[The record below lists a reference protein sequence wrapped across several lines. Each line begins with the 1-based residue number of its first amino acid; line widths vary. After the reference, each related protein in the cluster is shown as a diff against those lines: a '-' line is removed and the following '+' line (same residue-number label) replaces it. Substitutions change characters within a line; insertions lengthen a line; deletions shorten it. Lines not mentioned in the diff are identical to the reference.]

1 MRGRRRGARAVH
13 PHRGLLYVLFAA
25 VLALTGCTGGD
36 QDRSGAQRT
45 PGPTDGVTG
54 AAAGSYDRIPDIV
67 DRAKPSVVTI
77 RTGNG
82 VGSGVIYRS
91 NGVIVTN
98 AHVVARGQQARS
110 YVDEVTVVFA
120 TGKRTTGRVVGTDYR
135 TDLAVIRVDRSGLRA
150 AEFQTDLP
158 EVGQLAV
165 AIGSPLGFTESVT
178 AGIIS
183 GVNRT
188 FPIERTQRPLVNLI
202 QTDAAISPGSSGG
215 ALVNEDGEVVG
226 ISELYV
232 PPERGAESLGFA
244 IPSATVTDVVN
255 QLLETGDVQHAFF
268 GAEVAPVTPR
278 VADQLGLEQASGVLV
293 REVTSGSGAAQAGIQ
308 GGDVIVAVDG
318 NDVGT
323 IEQFLAMLRRHQP
336 GDTIT
341 VTLAREGERQQVD
354 VTLSDRPEAS

>member
-1 MRGRRRGARAVH
+1 MGGAGEGEEASTVRRGRAF
-13 PHRGLLYVLFAA
+13 LCVLFVAA
-25 VLALTGCTGGD
+25 LLGGCTGGG
-36 QDRSGAQRT
+36 QDGAGAQRT
-45 PGPTDGVTG
+45 PGATGTATAPAGGLDG
-54 AAAGSYDRIPDIV
+54 IPQV
-67 DRAKPSVVTI
+67 VNRVKPSVVTI

-82 VGSGVIYRS
+82 VGSGVVYRS

-98 AHVVARGQQARS
+98 AHVVARGEQTRS

-120 TGKRTTGRVVGTDYR
+120 TGERATGRVTGTDYR
-135 TDLAVIRVDRSGLRA
+135 TDLAVVRVDRTGLRA
-150 AEFQTDLP
+150 AEFQTGLP

-188 FPIERTQRPLVNLI
+188 FPVEQTQRPLVNLI

-215 ALVNEDGEVVG
+215 ALVNGNGQVVG

-244 IPSATVTDVVN
+244 IPSATVTDVVD

-268 GAEVAPVTPR
+268 GAEVSPVTPSA
-278 VADQLGLEQASGVLV
+278 ADQLGLDQASGLLV
-293 REVTSGSGAAQAGIQ
+293 RDVTSGSGAAEAGIQ
-308 GGDVIVAVDG
+308 GGDVIRAVDG
-318 NDVGT
+318 NAMGT
-323 IEQFLAMLRRHQP
+323 VEKFLAMLRRHEP

-341 VTLAREGERQQVD
+341 VTFVRDGERRQVD
-354 VTLSDRPEAS
+354 VTLSDRPEGN

>member
-1 MRGRRRGARAVH
+1 MH
-13 PHRGLLYVLFAA
+13 LHRGFVYFLVAMLLLG
-25 VLALTGCTGGD
+25 GCTGGG
-36 QDRSGAQRT
+36 QEGPGAQRT
-45 PGPTDGVTG
+45 PGATQGTTAPGTG
-54 AAAGSYDRIPDIV
+54 PFDRIPDIV
-67 DRAKPSVVTI
+67 DRVKPSVVTI
-77 RTGNG
+77 RTEGG
-82 VGSGVIYRS
+82 VGSGVVYRS

-150 AEFQTDLP
+150 AEFRTNLP

-188 FPIERTQRPLVNLI
+188 FPVERTQRPLVNLI
-202 QTDAAISPGSSGG
+202 QTDAPISPGSSGG
-215 ALVNEDGEVVG
+215 ALVNRNGEVIG
-226 ISELYV
+226 INELYV
-232 PPERGAESLGFA
+232 PPERGAQSLGFA

-268 GAEVAPVTPR
+268 GAQVGPVTPR
-278 VADQLGLEQASGVLV
+278 IADQLGLDQASGVLV
-293 REVTSGSGAAQAGIQ
+293 RDVTSGSGAAQAGVQ

-318 NDVGT
+318 NDIRT
-323 IEQFLAMLRRHQP
+323 IEQFLSTLRRHQP
-336 GDTIT
+336 GDTVT
-341 VTLAREGERQQVD
+341 VTLIRDGQRQQVD
-354 VTLSDRPEAS
+354 VTLSDRPEGS